1 MEIST
6 FELLFGPQIPPDQ
19 APGLGNIVRTT
30 LQGYFLS
37 ISNLS
42 TKKVEIE
49 LEFVAL
55 TPGLLLEPEKP
66 ILEKSTLAFFDI
78 VGKNIPPLTLNKK
91 GDKKVT
97 VELGLDAH
105 DTGLFILQ
113 PNPNLVD
120 LEDLNKTVYEAR
132 GYATIHL
139 KSPGSA
145 KLLLTPEQRGTVFKD
160 PGQDDPQLSQIIYS
174 LPTATGGALY
184 SLNSKN
190 GEGGEGDEGGEGG

>member
-6 FELLFGPQIPPDQ
+6 FELLLAPQIPPDL
-19 APGLGNIVRTT
+19 APGLGNIIRTT
-30 LQGYFLS
+30 LQGYFLQ

-42 TKKVEIE
+42 EYKVKLE
-49 LEFVAL
+49 LEFVAFS
-55 TPGLLLEPEKP
+55 PIIPLEPEKAP
-66 ILEKSTLAFFDI
+66 IENSTLAFFDI
-78 VGKNIPPLTLNKK
+78 DGTNPLKTLNRK
-91 GDKKVT
+91 GDKKVI
-97 VELGLDAH
+97 VELDIKAH

-113 PNPNLVD
+113 PNPAL
-120 LEDLNKTVYEAR
+120 LPAGPPAETVYEVR
-132 GYATIHL
+132 GYVNIHL

-145 KLLLTPEQRGTVFKD
+145 KLLLTPEQRGTLFKD
-160 PGQDDPQLSQIIYS
+160 PADGDPQLSQVIYS

>member
-6 FELLFGPQIPPDQ
+6 FELLVAPQIPPDLS
-19 APGLGNIVRTT
+19 PPDLKNIIRTT
-30 LQGYFLS
+30 LQGYFLQ

-42 TKKVEIE
+42 EDKVEIE
-49 LEFVAL
+49 LEFVAFS
-55 TPGLLLEPEKP
+55 PSIPLEDP
-66 ILEKSTLAFFDI
+66 IENSTLAFFDKDGEN
-78 VGKNIPPLTLNKK
+78 VPPLPITRK

-97 VELGLDAH
+97 VKLDLDAH

-113 PNPNLVD
+113 PNPEL
-120 LEDLNKTVYEAR
+120 LLPAGPPKHKVYEVR
-132 GYATIHL
+132 GYVNIHL
-139 KSPGSA
+139 KSSGSA

-160 PGQDDPQLSQIIYS
+160 PRDGDPQLSQVIYS

-190 GEGGEGDEGGEGG
+190 GEGGEGDEGG

>member
-6 FELLFGPQIPPDQ
+6 FELLFGPQIPFEP
-19 APGLGNIVRTT
+19 APGLGSIVRTT

-42 TKKVEIE
+42 TKKVKIE

-55 TPGLLLEPEKP
+55 TPGLLLEPDKP
-66 ILEKSTLAFFDI
+66 ALEKSTLAFFDI
-78 VGKNIPPLTLNKK
+78 VGQNIPPLTLNKK

-97 VELGLDAH
+97 VELELKAH

-113 PNPNLVD
+113 PNPNLVCLD
-120 LEDLNKTVYEAR
+120 DLNKTVYEAR
-132 GYATIHL
+132 GYANIHL
-139 KSPGSA
+139 QSPGSA
-145 KLLLTPEQRGTVFKD
+145 RLLLTPEQRGTVFKD
-160 PGQDDPQLSQIIYS
+160 PGKDNPQLSQIIYS

-184 SLNSKN
+184 SLNSKD
-190 GEGGEGDEGGEGG
+190 GEGDEGGERG

>member
-6 FELLFGPQIPPDQ
+6 FELLFGPQIPFEP
-19 APGLGNIVRTT
+19 APGLGSIVRTT

-49 LEFVAL
+49 LEFIAL
-55 TPGLLLEPEKP
+55 SPGLPLENN
-66 ILEKSTLAFFDI
+66 STLAFFDI
-78 VGKNIPPLTLNKK
+78 VGQNIPPLTLNKK

-113 PNPNLVD
+113 PNPELVD

-132 GYATIHL
+132 GYANIHL

-190 GEGGEGDEGGEGG
+190 GDGGEGGEGGERG